1 MIEPRTEKIV
11 KELKDVVT
19 QLNRLDAILQKMD
32 VTYNLS
38 RTRRDNPWVLDEI
51 VQRVEYK

>member
-11 KELKDVVT
+11 KELKDTVA
-19 QLNRLDAILQKMD
+19 QLNRLDAILQKME

-38 RTRRDNPWVLDEI
+38 RTRRDTPWILDEI
-51 VQRVEYK
+51 IQRVEYK